1 MKKTDSRG
9 SAKKNDSKSNSQDW
23 RRVARVEKEVQSV
36 ISTFIV
42 QKLQPELPGLVT
54 ISRVQVP
61 SDLRQAK
68 VFVSLL
74 NLNLDEKVNEDELD
88 LALEILQA
96 WAPEMQQAL
105 NQKIQMKYL
114 PKLTFFADE
123 STEKIL
129 KIENLLSKMTPVQD
143 STESNSTVHSEKSSQ
158 SDDDDI

>member
-1 MKKTDSRG
+1 MKKSSSRDS
-9 SAKKNDSKSNSQDW
+9 SNKNDSKSAQDW

-54 ISRVQVP
+54 IGRVQIP
-61 SDLRQAK
+61 SDLRQAR
-68 VFVSLL
+68 VYVSLL
-74 NLNLDEKVNEDELD
+74 NLNMDEKVNEDDLD

-96 WAPEMQQAL
+96 WAPEMQQAI

-129 KIENLLSKMTPVQD
+129 KIENLLSKMTP
-143 STESNSTVHSEKSSQ
+143 SEKSSH
-158 SDDDDI
+158 SDDDDV

>member
-1 MKKTDSRG
+1 MKKTG
-9 SAKKNDSKSNSQDW
+9 SKESSKNISQDG

-36 ISTFIV
+36 ISSFII

-54 ISRVQVP
+54 IGRVQIP

-68 VFVSLL
+68 VYVSLL
-74 NLNLDEKVNEDELD
+74 NLNPNEKMNEDDLD

-129 KIENLLSKMTPVQD
+129 RIENLLSKMTP
-143 STESNSTVHSEKSSQ
+143 SEKSSH
-158 SDDDDI
+158 SDDDDV

>member
-1 MKKTDSRG
+1 MKNSG
-9 SAKKNDSKSNSQDW
+9 SKHSSKKNDSTNISQDG

-36 ISTFIV
+36 ISSFII

-54 ISRVQVP
+54 IGRVQIP

-74 NLNLDEKVNEDELD
+74 NLNPNEKVNDDDLD

-114 PKLTFFADE
+114 PKLTFFPDE

-129 KIENLLSKMTPVQD
+129 KIENLLSKMSP
-143 STESNSTVHSEKSSQ
+143 SEKSSQ
-158 SDDDDI
+158 SDDDDV

>member
-1 MKKTDSRG
+1 MKKTDSRD
-9 SAKKNDSKSNSQDW
+9 SSKKNDSKSSLDW

-74 NLNLDEKVNEDELD
+74 NLNLDEKVNEDDLD

-96 WAPEMQQAL
+96 WAPEMQQAI

-114 PKLTFFADE
+114 PKLTFYADE

-129 KIENLLSKMTPVQD
+129 KIENLLSNMKPA
-143 STESNSTVHSEKSSQ
+143 EKSSRT
-158 SDDDDI
+158 DDDDV